1 MVALKVTV
9 GWNMKKAV
17 ELRAQRRGQAQA
29 EVVRQALLMELMDE
43 LLEVMP

>member
-1 MVALKVTV
+1 MAIKARI
-9 GWNMKKAV
+9 GWNMKKAL
-17 ELRAQRRGQAQA
+17 ELRAERRGQAQS